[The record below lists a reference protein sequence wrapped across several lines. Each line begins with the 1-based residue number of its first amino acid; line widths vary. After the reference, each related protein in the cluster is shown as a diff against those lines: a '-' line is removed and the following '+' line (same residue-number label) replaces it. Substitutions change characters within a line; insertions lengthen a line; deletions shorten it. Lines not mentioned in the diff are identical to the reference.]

1 MQNRLSSQQTVY
13 HKGSCTCLLPSTF
26 SFWEFK
32 SALRQGHFQAA
43 GCVPMPAT
51 LLPLALLVL
60 SAAALVLKVA
70 CHHVYM
76 QVQAPARRAS
86 SPGGPRLPSIF
97 QDGKPE
103 ASNSFPSSQ
112 QGTGAG
118 SHTAVFWNLTQP
130 SSPVPPLSQR
140 NKAAAPG
147 LGKKP
152 VRVQGPGG
160 RDGRRGGWSGQRSST
175 CEWKRY
181 GSAAPR
187 CCAETQ
193 RKESAS
199 GGSGRKAGQRW
210 AKNRSA
216 PTRLAGVRG
225 RSHNLTPKPK
235 PRTALP
241 CRRRDPQLQTR
252 APHRPARGRS
262 PASLGPPGRAPAFA
276 RQKRRA

>member
-13 HKGSCTCLLPSTF
+13 HKGSCACLLPSTF

-118 SHTAVFWNLTQP
+118 SHTAVFRNLTQP

-152 VRVQGPGG
+152 VRVQGPSAALGVGMGG
-160 RDGRRGGWSGQRSST
+160 GGAGAGSVHRRVNGSVTAARLRDAVRRRRERKALPEGAGGKRVKDGRKTEAR
-175 CEWKRY
+175 
-181 GSAAPR
+181 PR
-187 CCAETQ
+187 
-193 RKESAS
+193 
-199 GGSGRKAGQRW
+199 
-210 AKNRSA
+210 
-216 PTRLAGVRG
+216 
-225 RSHNLTPKPK
+225 
-235 PRTALP
+235 
-241 CRRRDPQLQTR
+241 D
-252 APHRPARGRS
+252 
-262 PASLGPPGRAPAFA
+262 
-276 RQKRRA
+276 